1 MAADTPTAFVSY
13 SRVDSEFALQ
23 LAEHLKAAGANVWL
37 DQLDIEPGT
46 PWDSA
51 IEEALLKST
60 HMLVVLSTVSVTS
73 DNVRD
78 EVSYALSQQ
87 MKVIPVLYR
96 ECKVPFR
103 LARLQHIDFRNDYD
117 SAFKA
122 LLRTLRV
129 EQQSVPSPAIPA
141 PSLDDSATTTEAAER
156 QRRDEEDR
164 LEAQRAEHLAQQ
176 ARWEE
181 ERQQQLAQRAKWEEE
196 QRLRD
201 QADAARQAEA
211 AQQAEAGRRAEL
223 ARQAEAA
230 RQAEMARQAE
240 AARLAEAERNRA
252 VAELAAQKRKQEQEA
267 KRQAAQDT
275 PPPPE
280 LFASINP
287 GVTDSTQP
295 QLQSSTSTPSS
306 LGRIVLYAVV
316 AGLARAIC
324 LIPMAFLGQL
334 IGRSSSLISL
344 ILVGGVTG
352 LVLYFVLPLFKP
364 ELSRKQVRPI
374 LWTWLG
380 SGIALAVLNMDAF
393 HSPLT
398 PLRILLAILPVTI
411 AGALTGLILAR
422 TLQNSGIKGII
433 IGIISFAI
441 PAFLGQFFF
450 VFFALRSFRFG
461 GPFRL
466 MYVAFNLCVA
476 TIEVGLLLT
485 FIRNWG
491 RTRSDI

>member
-1 MAADTPTAFVSY
+1 MAADTSSAFVSY
-13 SRVDSEFALQ
+13 SRVDSEFAMQ
-23 LAEHLKAAGANVWL
+23 LAEHLKVAGANVWL

-60 HMLVVLSTVSVTS
+60 HMLVILSTVSVTS

-117 SAFKA
+117 LAFKA
-122 LLRTLRV
+122 LLKTLRV
-129 EQQSVPSPAIPA
+129 EQQSALPPVAVPPSFEDNPIP
-141 PSLDDSATTTEAAER
+141 TEAAER

-164 LEAQRAEHLAQQ
+164 LQALRAEHLAQQ

-181 ERQQQLAQRAKWEEE
+181 ERQQQLAQRAEWEEE

-201 QADAARQAEA
+201 QAEAARQAEA
-211 AQQAEAGRRAEL
+211 AQQA
-223 ARQAEAA
+223 ARS
-230 RQAEMARQAE
+230 
-240 AARLAEAERNRA
+240 AEAERQRSA
-252 VAELAAQKRKQEQEA
+252 AELAERTRRQHQEA
-267 KRQAAQDT
+267 IELARGKT
-275 PPPPE
+275 PVP
-280 LFASINP
+280 ASPAPATATPSVWNSP
-287 GVTDSTQP
+287 QP
-295 QLQSSTSTPSS
+295 HVQSNTSAPSS
-306 LGRIVLYAVV
+306 LGRIVLYSVV

-324 LIPMAFLGQL
+324 LIPIAFLGQL
-334 IGRSSSLISL
+334 IGYRPSNLISFV
-344 ILVGGVTG
+344 LVGGVTG
-352 LVLYFVLPLFKP
+352 LVLCFVLPLFKP

-380 SGIALAVLNMDAF
+380 AGIALAALNLDVF
-393 HSPLT
+393 RSPLT
-398 PLRILLAILPVTI
+398 PLRILVAILPVTI
-411 AGALTGLILAR
+411 AGAITGLILAR
-422 TLQNSGIKGII
+422 SLQNSRTRGIV
-433 IGIISFAI
+433 IGIISFAV

-450 VFFALRSFRFG
+450 VFVALHGVYEYFT
-461 GPFRL
+461 PL
-466 MYVAFNLCVA
+466 YIVFNLCVA

-485 FIRNWG
+485 FIRNWS